1 MTLPSRSALFSLSAR
16 KTMPLRPDCFH
27 WASRWRAS
35 TPSGDD
41 DEIVARCAALLF
53 LDDVLFGNAF
63 CGGVFFGS
71 GFFGSAL
78 ATRAF
83 LVSLTWIRFWSQTVV
98 N

>member
-27 WASRWRAS
+27 WASRCRAS

-41 DEIVARCAALLF
+41 DEIEARCTALLV
-53 LDDVLFGNAF
+53 LGDVLIGCALLVDVLFGN
-63 CGGVFFGS
+63 VFFGNLL
-71 GFFGSAL
+71 FGDFL

-83 LVSLTWIRFWSQTVV
+83 LVSLT
-98 N
+98 